1 MAEMSENIKTI
12 FEALKLLDMKPT
24 PHNVS
29 IMNSVYDLLR
39 AMYSEANKAKE
50 GVAGEG
56 QTADTEG

>member
-1 MAEMSENIKTI
+1 MEEMSENIETI

-39 AMYSEANKAKE
+39 DIYNKAKE

-56 QTADTEG
+56 QTVSAEG